1 MPDQARTRILRE
13 LHLAA
18 FGVPLLGIESWVTDR
33 LTGLL
38 EGDSARAGHRLFS
51 AGEVADSFYFVL
63 DGRVE
68 LARAGAKPWIL
79 GSRSVMGMTDALI
92 ERPRQRT
99 ATALTEVSLMR
110 VRMDAW
116 FDLLEDSFELA
127 RASVTG
133 VANAVARLE
142 ESLWTVE
149 RPRATSDASPGSPKP
164 SKLNVV
170 ERLALLMDAP
180 ILGGAGIQPLSDLA
194 VACEEIVTEEG
205 GLIFGRGGAGDRVF
219 VLVAGTASGMR
230 DDPRAVWRGS
240 AGDIVCGAGALG
252 KRSAAWE
259 VRAAIQTTA
268 LTFRLEDWFDLMEEN
283 FDMVRS
289 TLSALLTHRQSCLDE
304 LATEARGAAAAE
316 TQLAFD

>member
-1 MPDQARTRILRE
+1 MPEPARTRILRE

-18 FGVPLLGIESWVTDR
+18 FGVPLLGLESWVTDR

-38 EGDSARAGHRLFS
+38 EEDSARAGHRLFS
-51 AGEVADSFYFVL
+51 AGEVADSFCFVL
-63 DGRVE
+63 EGSVE
-68 LARAGAKPWIL
+68 IARAGAPPWIL
-79 GSRSVMGMTDALI
+79 GRRSVLGMTDALI
-92 ERPRQRT
+92 ERPRQHT

-116 FDLLEDSFELA
+116 LDLLEDCFELA

-142 ESLWTVE
+142 ESLWTMQ
-149 RPRATSDASPGSPKP
+149 RPLATSGARPGFPVT

-194 VACEEIVTEEG
+194 VACEEVVTEEG
-205 GLIFGRGGAGDRVF
+205 SPIFGRGGAGGRVF

-230 DDPRAVWRGS
+230 EDPRAVWHGS
-240 AGDIVCGAGALG
+240 AGDIVCGAAALG
-252 KRSAAWE
+252 ERLPAWE
-259 VRAAIQTTA
+259 ARAATRTTA
-268 LTFRLEDWFDLMEEN
+268 LAFRLEDWFDLMEEN

-289 TLSALLTHRQSCLDE
+289 TLSALLTHRQSCLDQ
-304 LATEARGAAAAE
+304 LATGIPGAAQA
-316 TQLAFD
+316 QLAFD